1 MRKRFERV
9 DARHERE
16 RALRRIADVV
26 ARVEQRANIVG
37 SEERGQACIRSE
49 QRFERILAAG
59 RDRIVRVHCRVANR
73 FMQVLTI
80 SPGAYRFHQHGLRA
94 RERSVRREVL
104 RDAPF
109 VDAQAAD
116 DLARERENFIGAQKR
131 LRQNRTTVRRVVERA
146 FEIIRRRVLPRNVTE
161 AAIALLNELN
171 SNVEKGVFIVVAV
184 LLAPMIE
191 ELTFRIFLFNALER
205 FVPAGGAIAISGIL
219 FGLVHSASLSQI
231 LTVALPL
238 AAAGIV
244 LGTIYARTRNYWAC
258 VVTHATFNATSVIAL
273 VVFHVKG

>member
-1 MRKRFERV
+1 VENNWTSLPSRPSPTLSDKRPFPIGWSLLALVGLALVYVVPPNAYAIWYILAHHIVV
-9 DARHERE
+9 DPKHPE
-16 RALRRIADVV
+16 RALPA
-26 ARVEQRANIVG
+26 
-37 SEERGQACIRSE
+37 
-49 QRFERILAAG
+49 
-59 RDRIVRVHCRVANR
+59 
-73 FMQVLTI
+73 
-80 SPGAYRFHQHGLRA
+80 
-94 RERSVRREVL
+94 
-104 RDAPF
+104 
-109 VDAQAAD
+109 DAQLIAQIIDYLPIAVYLLAVLPP
-116 DLARERENFIGAQKR
+116 LARNSLASLGFR
-131 LRQNRTTVRRVVERA
+131 LPTVRQVAIALAGAVAMYVATVATQAVVQSFVHAEA
-146 FEIIRRRVLPRNVTE
+146 TE